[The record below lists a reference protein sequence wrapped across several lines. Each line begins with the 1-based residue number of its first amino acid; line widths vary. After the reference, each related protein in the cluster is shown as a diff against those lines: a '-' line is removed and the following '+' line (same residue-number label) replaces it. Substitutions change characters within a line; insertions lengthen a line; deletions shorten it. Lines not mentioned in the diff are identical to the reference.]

1 MNSQELNDW
10 VFSDLNG
17 DALFDASSRLDPFNN
32 TSGKKQIKERCELL
46 CAPAVR
52 TDMNSASDNRHSE
65 LRARYLAANQT
76 HPLQISNGSDSMPEL
91 DQN

>member
-46 CAPAVR
+46 CAPAV
-52 TDMNSASDNRHSE
+52 
-65 LRARYLAANQT
+65 
-76 HPLQISNGSDSMPEL
+76 PLQT
-91 DQN
+91 